1 MQTNFLEIGSPQ
13 HIAMRFMAPT
23 VIKNH
28 PLLLT
33 KMQNKCFYFPT
44 LNNSRILTSMTQYLI
59 KKKPTDASKN
69 NYLFC
74 RCGRWCYI
82 TKNGKLKNSPGYH

>member
-1 MQTNFLEIGSPQ
+1 MQTNFLEIGSLQ
-13 HIAMRFMAPT
+13 QIAMRFMAPS
-23 VIKNH
+23 VIKIH

-33 KMQNKCFYFPT
+33 KMQSKCFYFPT
-44 LNNSRILTSMTQYLI
+44 LNNSKILTSMTQYLI
-59 KKKPTDASKN
+59 KKNPTDTSKN

-82 TKNGKLKNSPGYH
+82 TKKR